1 MVDGSSS
8 KEDFNPISDSCGDMP
23 HPILKTFVSLET
35 ELPEALF
42 SEMKE
47 FLIIENHNEYQAAE
61 KWASDAVDAIGKQ
74 LGEQKVREVA
84 IGLLII
90 ELHRAGTF
98 MLRGCVNEAVY
109 ERFNAEMA

>member
-1 MVDGSSS
+1 MDQETLVEFDGAVKNAEQSVDSFLHLC
-8 KEDFNPISDSCGDMP
+8 E
-23 HPILKTFVSLET
+23 
-35 ELPEALF
+35 
-42 SEMKE
+42 EMKE

-61 KWASDAVDAIGKQ
+61 KWASDALDAIGKQ
-74 LGEQKVREVA
+74 LGEQKVRDVA